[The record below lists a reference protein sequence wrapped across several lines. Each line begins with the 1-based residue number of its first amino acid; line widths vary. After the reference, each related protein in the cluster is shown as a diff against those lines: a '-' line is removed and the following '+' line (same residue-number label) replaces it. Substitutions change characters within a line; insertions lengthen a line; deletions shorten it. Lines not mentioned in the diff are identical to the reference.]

1 MFLHK
6 LSTVL
11 LAGIF
16 LICMQGCKK
25 TSTETLNEMIN
36 PTAVLKYSGIF
47 MGQGGQTVSGQ
58 AQIFLESNKYSLKL
72 ANFSSSNGPD
82 LKVYLSKADS
92 PSEHISLG
100 DLKSTNGNQVYDIPG
115 SPDFTLYKYALIHC
129 EKFNHRYGSAEL
141 KKWQTKNK

>member
-16 LICMQGCKK
+16 LICTQGCKK

-36 PTAVLKYSGIF
+36 TTAVLKYSGIF

-58 AQIFLESNKYSLKL
+58 AQIFWRAINIL
-72 ANFSSSNGPD
+72 
-82 LKVYLSKADS
+82 
-92 PSEHISLG
+92 
-100 DLKSTNGNQVYDIPG
+100 
-115 SPDFTLYKYALIHC
+115 
-129 EKFNHRYGSAEL
+129 
-141 KKWQTKNK
+141 